1 MFPSTLTTS
10 HVPLLNG
17 FTKGR
22 IPGQSQHINDNID
35 FIEGKMRDLT
45 QYYHQ
50 LMLAYTLAGT
60 NSTTQRQQIEKEQN
74 GDAVE
79 THVTMTNSRA
89 NIAFKEL
96 DEFQRLWNHWS
107 AGPTDDKP
115 MPYHSS
121 PKHSTATPQ
130 TSPILGSTP
139 DSFIDEKLTN
149 TDTTSALHS
158 MLSAN
163 GPADFNIPSELLQNS
178 LSPTSLPNGT
188 NRLETTAKDNKS
200 TCSPLDTL
208 EKLAEIKS
216 NISST
221 LSNGG
226 FPFENPSPNISL
238 QFPPDPSISLF
249 QLNQLA
255 QLFIGHHSLQQTI
268 RPVPQKSIQDT
279 SSVVNLPG
287 ITAGTQSDPSRH
299 RCGLDDYFRACLTSN
314 KQSFE
319 LRPSAPVKDGF
330 EARTTRSS
338 VVGKPNPE
346 QKKSNG
352 FSIPNLLGR
361 SDEVKDCRRFPAN
374 GSPKGSFTPERFN
387 CNTCSRTY
395 STHTGLI
402 RHQAHKHGNV
412 RLSSQAAVQ
421 LRPSSEAYKSQINPP
436 GTSSVSAGIR
446 PNESALR
453 TTRPPHRLRTNV
465 QIEKIGAFEPHG
477 SVNAVMENQFFDVS
491 GQCRAERPFCC
502 HICTKIYYSMSALK
516 MHVRTHTLPCKCN
529 LCGKAFSRMWLLNGH
544 LRTHTG
550 EKPFAC
556 VVCARAFADRS
567 NLRAHMQTH
576 SEVKRY
582 RCVRCSKTFSRMGLL
597 TKHQSSS
604 CGLNN
609 NGDVTASRPSDTM
622 SEDLLLDSETSSSP
636 VTSPK
641 GIT

>member
-1 MFPSTLTTS
+1 MFPSTLTAS
-10 HVPLLNG
+10 HVPLLDG
-17 FTKGR
+17 FIKGR
-22 IPGQSQHINDNID
+22 IPGQSQQINGNID
-35 FIEGKMRDLT
+35 YIEGKMRDLT

-60 NSTTQRQQIEKEQN
+60 NSTTQRQQLEKEQN
-74 GDAVE
+74 GDSVE
-79 THVTMTNSRA
+79 THVTMTNSRV

-107 AGPTDDKP
+107 ACPTDHKS

-121 PKHSTATPQ
+121 PKHSSTTPQ
-130 TSPILGSTP
+130 TSPNLGSTP
-139 DSFIDEKLTN
+139 DSFIEEKLTN

-163 GPADFNIPSELLQNS
+163 GPADFNIPSELLHNS
-178 LSPTSLPNGT
+178 LSPTSLPNGMS
-188 NRLETTAKDNKS
+188 RLEPMTKDNK
-200 TCSPLDTL
+200 TKHSPLDTL
-208 EKLAEIKS
+208 EKLAELRS
-216 NISST
+216 NLSST

-226 FPFENPSPNISL
+226 LPFENPSPNVSL
-238 QFPPDPSISLF
+238 QFPPDPSINIF

-255 QLFIGHHSLQQTI
+255 QLFIGNHSVQQTT
-268 RPVPQKSIQDT
+268 RPVLQKSPPDP

-287 ITAGTQSDPSRH
+287 LTTSIQFDSSRH
-299 RCGLDDYFRACLTSN
+299 RYGLGDYVRACLTSN
-314 KQSFE
+314 KESFE
-319 LRPSAPVKDGF
+319 LRPSAVVKGGF

-352 FSIPNLLGR
+352 FSIPSLLGR
-361 SDEVKDCRRFPAN
+361 SEEAKDGTRFPAN
-374 GSPKGSFTPERFN
+374 GSPKASFTPERFN
-387 CNTCSRTY
+387 CNICSRTY

-402 RHQAHKHGNV
+402 RHQTHKHGNV
-412 RLSSQAAVQ
+412 RLPSQTAVH
-421 LRPSSEAYKSQINPP
+421 LRPSSEAYKSQIKPP
-436 GTSSVSAGIR
+436 GASSTSAGIR
-446 PNESALR
+446 SSEPVLR
-453 TTRPPHRLRTNV
+453 TMRPPHRLRTSV
-465 QIEKIGAFEPHG
+465 QIEKMCTFEPHG
-477 SVNAVMENQFFDVS
+477 SANAVMENQFLDSS
-491 GQCRAERPFCC
+491 GQCRSERPFCC

-609 NGDVTASRPSDTM
+609 NGDVTTSRPSDTM

-636 VTSPK
+636 VT
-641 GIT
+641 

>member
-1 MFPSTLTTS
+1 MENSTVSLVYDT
-10 HVPLLNG
+10 LQLNG
-17 FTKGR
+17 LHEDSLIF
-22 IPGQSQHINDNID
+22 
-35 FIEGKMRDLT
+35 
-45 QYYHQ
+45 Q
-50 LMLAYTLAGT
+50 LVRYLKYCSVITWRKLLKIHLIT
-60 NSTTQRQQIEKEQN
+60 
-74 GDAVE
+74 
-79 THVTMTNSRA
+79 
-89 NIAFKEL
+89 FKEL

-107 AGPTDDKP
+107 VGPTDDKP

-121 PKHSTATPQ
+121 PKHSTTTPQ
-130 TSPILGSTP
+130 TSPNLGSTP
-139 DSFIDEKLTN
+139 DSFTDEKLTN

-163 GPADFNIPSELLQNS
+163 GPADFNIPSELLQTS

-188 NRLETTAKDNKS
+188 YRLEPMTKDNKS
-200 TCSPLDTL
+200 TRSSLDRL

-216 NISST
+216 SVSST

-226 FPFENPSPNISL
+226 FPFENPSPNVSL
-238 QFPPDPSISLF
+238 QFPSDPSISLF

-255 QLFIGHHSLQQTI
+255 QLFIGHHSLQQATQ
-268 RPVPQKSIQDT
+268 PVPQKSNQD
-279 SSVVNLPG
+279 SSSIVNLPG
-287 ITAGTQSDPSRH
+287 LTTDIHFDSSRQKY
-299 RCGLDDYFRACLTSN
+299 GLDDYVRACLTSN
-314 KQSFE
+314 RESFQ
-319 LRPSAPVKDGF
+319 LRPSAVVKDGF

-346 QKKSNG
+346 QKKSDG
-352 FSIPNLLGR
+352 FSIPSLLGR
-361 SDEVKDCRRFPAN
+361 SDEVKDCRRFPTN
-374 GSPKGSFTPERFN
+374 CSPKGSFTPERFN

-395 STHTGLI
+395 STHTGLV

-412 RLSSQAAVQ
+412 RLASQAAVQ
-421 LRPSSEAYKSQINPP
+421 LRPSSEAYKSQIKPP
-436 GTSSVSAGIR
+436 GTSSISAGIR
-446 PNESALR
+446 SNEPVLR
-453 TTRPPHRLRTNV
+453 TVRPPHRLRTNV
-465 QIEKIGAFEPHG
+465 QIEKMGAFEPHG
-477 SVNAVMENQFFDVS
+477 SANAVMENQFFDAS
-491 GQCRAERPFCC
+491 GQCRSERPFCC

-609 NGDVTASRPSDTM
+609 NGDVTTSRPSDTM

-636 VTSPK
+636 ITSPK